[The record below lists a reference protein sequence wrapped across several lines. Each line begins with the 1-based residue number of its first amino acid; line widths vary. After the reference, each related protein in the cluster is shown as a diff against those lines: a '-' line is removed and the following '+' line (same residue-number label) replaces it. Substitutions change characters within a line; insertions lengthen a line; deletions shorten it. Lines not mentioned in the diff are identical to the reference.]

1 MKMKNLSFLLILIFV
16 FAAKGFA
23 QLNNTT
29 PQAIEAARQRTM
41 DENMRSAEM
50 ERVRRQVNT
59 DRIRAAATN
68 ERFPEIKEDFERI
81 QITNNQSLQTAS
93 IKENPDLKIISK
105 AAVEIKKR
113 ALRLK
118 SNLFPVSSKTDLNK
132 ENERQE
138 QDKFLKLELKTLVI
152 QIDNAIYRLVSNNI
166 FQNIKLVNLKD
177 SEKAENDLEKIIF
190 LCDVIEN
197 KIKPTRKSS

>member
-1 MKMKNLSFLLILIFV
+1 MKNLSFLLILIFV
-16 FAAKGFA
+16 FAVKGYA

-29 PQAIEAARQRTM
+29 PQAIDSARQRTM
-41 DENMRSAEM
+41 DEKLRSAEM
-50 ERVRRQVNT
+50 DRARNELNA
-59 DRIRAAATN
+59 DRIRATATN
-68 ERFPEIKEDFERI
+68 ERFPEIKDDFERI

-93 IKENPDLKIISK
+93 IKETPDLRTISK
-105 AAVEIKKR
+105 AVVEIKKR

-118 SNLFPVSSKTDLNK
+118 SNLFPVSSKTDLSR
-132 ENERQE
+132 ENEQKE
-138 QDKFLKLELKTLVI
+138 QDRFLKLELKPLAI

-190 LCDVIEN
+190 LCDVIGD
-197 KIKPTRKSS
+197 KIKSTRKD